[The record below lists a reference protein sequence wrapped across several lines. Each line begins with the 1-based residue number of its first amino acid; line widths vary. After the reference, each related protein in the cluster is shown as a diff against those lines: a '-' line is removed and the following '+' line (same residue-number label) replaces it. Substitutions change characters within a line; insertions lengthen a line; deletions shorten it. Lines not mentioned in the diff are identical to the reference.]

1 MIHLKKE
8 LRASGREVALAK
20 STLFCQECERL
31 AHLTANDPAS
41 RVEAIDYMYDRA
53 VANDLMDLYGVDGV
67 QEILAATFGTVP
79 ICVPNKRRA
88 A

>member
-1 MIHLKKE
+1 VIHLKKE
-8 LRASGREVALAK
+8 LRASGRAVALAK
-20 STLFCQECERL
+20 PTLFCQECERL

-53 VANDLMDLYGVDGV
+53 VANDLVDLCGVDAL

-79 ICVPNKRRA
+79 VCVPSKRRA